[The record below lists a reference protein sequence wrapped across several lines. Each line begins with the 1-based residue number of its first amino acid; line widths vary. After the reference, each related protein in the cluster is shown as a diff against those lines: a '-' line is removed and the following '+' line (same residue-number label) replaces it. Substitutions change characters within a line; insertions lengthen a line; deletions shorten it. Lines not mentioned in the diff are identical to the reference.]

1 MGITFSQFFPPRPP
15 LTEENLSR
23 QDGKVFIVTG
33 GASGVGYELA
43 ALLYRA
49 GGKVYIA
56 GRSEGKA
63 QEAIEKIRSS
73 GPESSSTG
81 SLEFLHLELDDL
93 SSIKASAESFRR
105 KESKLDVLWNNA
117 GVFRPPVGS
126 KSRQDHELQLA
137 TNCLGPYLFTQLVLP
152 QLQAAAETAPP
163 NSVRVI
169 WTSSVIVDVSA
180 PTGGIHIPD
189 LISSPANDQI
199 KFYVESKVGNWFLAS
214 ELGRDFGRHG
224 IVSVTQNPGNL
235 KTNALR
241 HSSPLVPYF
250 TAPLTY
256 PAKMGA
262 YTELWAGL
270 SPELTTA
277 QNGSYI
283 IPWGR
288 IHPSP
293 RKDLVAALKSSEE
306 GGTGQAA
313 DFRDWCEKQTAEYRW
328 RGRLV
333 RFSSSTYWVPEMALT
348 KAPLFFIT

>member
-1 MGITFSQFFPPRPP
+1 MGITFSQLFPPRPP
-15 LTEENLSR
+15 LTEENLTR

-33 GASGVGYELA
+33 GASGVGYDLA

-63 QEAIEKIRSS
+63 QDAIVKIRSS
-73 GPESSSTG
+73 GPESSSPG

-105 KESKLDVLWNNA
+105 RESKLDVLWNNA
-117 GVFRPPVGS
+117 GVSRPPVGS
-126 KSRQDHELQLA
+126 KSQQGHELQLA
-137 TNCLGPYLFTQLVLP
+137 TNCLGPYLFTQLIFP
-152 QLQAAAETAPP
+152 QLQAAAENAPL

-169 WTSSVIVDVSA
+169 WTSSMMVDLSA
-180 PTGGIHIPD
+180 PSGGIHIPD
-189 LISSPANDQI
+189 LTSPPANDQT
-199 KFYVESKVGNWFLAS
+199 KLYVESKVGNWFLAS
-214 ELGRDFGRHG
+214 ELGRDLGRHG

-235 KTNALR
+235 KTNVLR
-241 HSSPLVPYF
+241 HSSPLLPF
-250 TAPLTY
+250 FIAPLLY

-283 IPWGR
+283 IPWGSV
-288 IHPSP
+288 HPSP

-306 GGTGQAA
+306 GGTGQATE
-313 DFRDWCEKQTAEYRW
+313 FQDWCEKQTAEYR
-328 RGRLV
+328 
-333 RFSSSTYWVPEMALT
+333 
-348 KAPLFFIT
+348 